1 MLRSVKLAVSTL
13 ALGAALLLLA
23 ATALGRTGMD
33 LGYTKSQTY
42 NAALRYLRVDL
53 GYEVT
58 ERNPR
63 AAYLLFRY
71 KSVGQREPT
80 PGSIEV
86 VPNGQ
91 RVKVFVNL
99 PQMPKYHEQ
108 VLVDGLLKK
117 LRTEY
122 GEPPRRR
129 TRKEPEGDAGA

>member
-1 MLRSVKLAVSTL
+1 MPRSVKLTLSTL
-13 ALGAALLLLA
+13 ALGIALLLLA
-23 ATALGRTGMD
+23 TTALGRTGMA
-33 LGYTKSQTY
+33 LGYTRSQTY

-58 ERNPR
+58 ERDPR

-71 KSVGQREPT
+71 KSVGQREAT
-80 PGSIEV
+80 PGSIEI
-86 VPNGQ
+86 VPNGE

-108 VLVDGLLKK
+108 VLADGLLKK
-117 LRTEY
+117 LRAEY

-129 TRKEPEGDAGA
+129 SHKKREADAGT